1 MINQVKDNMD
11 NLTQDQR
18 KVIDNFWNSPID
30 YEDKS
35 IKKDSSPFLVML
47 ETPMS
52 KLHFLFTML
61 NITMLLVVEE
71 GIIKGMISKLEF
83 I

>member
-1 MINQVKDNMD
+1 MD

-71 GIIKGMISKLEF
+71 GVIKGMISKLEF